1 MAAGF
6 SIVTTGSYGGHAT
19 GGYGSEVSDASI
31 CAPTSAGALLHCA
44 LSRHRSLRNWVGVCS
59 RS

>member
-6 SIVTTGSYGGHAT
+6 SIVAT
-19 GGYGSEVSDASI
+19 GGYGGQAAGGYGSDVSDASI

-44 LSRHRSLRNWVGVCS
+44 LQLHRSLRNRVGACS